1 MERLNERSAD
11 FLKASQRLTEA
22 CERPL
27 DSFIRDSIIQRLNQ
41 VYEFV
46 KNRGDTMFQ
55 NLAGEVRRWS
65 EN

>member
-1 MERLNERSAD
+1 MRNLSSHTYDEKLAD
-11 FLKASQRLTEA
+11 
-22 CERPL
+22 
-27 DSFIRDSIIQRLNQ
+27 Q

-46 KNRGDTMFQ
+46 KNHGDTMFQ